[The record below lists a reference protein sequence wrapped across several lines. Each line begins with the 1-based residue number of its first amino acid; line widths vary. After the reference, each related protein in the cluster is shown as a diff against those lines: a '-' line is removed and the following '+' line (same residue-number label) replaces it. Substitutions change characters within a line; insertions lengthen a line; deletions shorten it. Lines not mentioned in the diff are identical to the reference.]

1 MNNRIRGLAVSVMIV
16 ASSTALADITFFQS
30 SDFSGR
36 RVSFEGPTASFRD
49 AAFNDQANS
58 AIVRGESWEVCVD
71 SNFRGGCSILEP
83 GRYPTLGQWSNLIS
97 SARPVSSPTAASPSP
112 MPAAVAAIGT
122 ITFFEDGNFG
132 GRRLTIDQQF
142 PDLSA
147 AGFDAQVLS
156 AIVEGIPWEVCAD
169 AGYRDCR
176 ILPPGRYPFLADFG
190 GRISSARPS
199 SPPREVP
206 RARPV
211 PRASATLFS
220 GPNLTGQAFTLGG
233 EGASNLDGLFN
244 DRASSLRVE
253 RGYWIFCSDANFRG
267 ECRTFGPGEYQF
279 LPPEL
284 DGRISSGRRI
294 ANNYP
299 YSGNPNWR

>member
-1 MNNRIRGLAVSVMIV
+1 MTNRIRCLAVSAVLF
-16 ASSTALADITFFQS
+16 ASGTALADITFFQS
-30 SDFSGR
+30 PEFNGR
-36 RVSFEGPTASFRD
+36 RVSFEGPVANFRD

-58 AIVRGESWEVCVD
+58 AIVRGESWEICVD

-97 SARPVSSPTAASPSP
+97 SARPVSSPIGASPLP
-112 MPAAVAAIGT
+112 MPPAVAAIST

-147 AGFDAQVLS
+147 AGFDGQVLS
-156 AIVEGIPWEVCAD
+156 AIVEGTAWEICVD

-176 ILPPGRYPFLADFG
+176 KLPPGRYPYLADLG
-190 GRISSARPS
+190 GQVSSARPS
-199 SPPREVP
+199 SPPRELPRERLAP
-206 RARPV
+206 RAN
-211 PRASATLFS
+211 ATLFS
-220 GPNLTGQAFTLGG
+220 GPNLTGRAFQLGG
-233 EGASNLDGLFN
+233 EGSSNLDGVFN

-294 ANNYP
+294 SNEYP
-299 YSGNPNWR
+299 YSANPNWR